1 MTKNKEF
8 LVAGIRNLLK
18 TNYCIAFD
26 VIDVEAEVDS
36 TLSFQENWKFIKEKY
51 HIYGMKEVIDQIK
64 SQEVKH
70 GKQN

>member
-26 VIDVEAEVDS
+26 VIDIEAEVDS

-51 HIYGMKEVIDQIK
+51 HIISLKEMIDKIK
-64 SQEVKH
+64 SQEDKS
-70 GKQN
+70 GK